1 MGDRYNN
8 GKPMM
13 SLLPPIALEE
23 VAKVLTY
30 GAKKYDKHNWLK
42 GLLWTEILDSAERH
56 ISDWKKGRN
65 NDKES
70 NLNQIAHAACNLLM
84 LIEMIHLREDLDD
97 RPTQYYNQQE
107 S

>member
-1 MGDRYNN
+1 MGDRYNS

-42 GLLWTEILDSAERH
+42 GLPWTEILDSAERH
-56 ISDWKKGRN
+56 INAWKKGE
-65 NDKES
+65 DIDES
-70 NLNQIAHAACNLLM
+70 GCLHIAHAACNLLM

-97 RPTQYYNQQE
+97 RPTQYYNQQK